1 MINLSKYES
10 CRGTKKLNLIKL
22 RELKNDEKKRERKNT
37 KNDENIVSDWLLV
50 FYKGN
55 SDNNHKTKI
64 GTFGT

>member
-1 MINLSKYES
+1 
-10 CRGTKKLNLIKL
+10 LIKL

-55 SDNNHKTKI
+55 NDNNHKTKI